1 MITKQE
7 IEKFYADLENM
18 GLVKPVAAM
27 MAASGLKSSGTVSD
41 YLSKKKKPSEKFIK
55 AFYDKVYKPSPKA
68 LSNGLDQEL
77 PTGGVRVTLLDY
89 IHEIQQQKDFLQ
101 ELLKEN
107 MIKVAANLEIV
118 VGKAEG
124 LQFDLISGRETV
136 LKSLARIE
144 EKPVLSLLNE
154 SDKLRASLAKQADEL
169 SRKSASGK

>member
-1 MITKQE
+1 MKKFTKITLREEMKRRKVKVPALSEVTGIPKDRIYAWYRDNTNPKKEDQE
-7 IEKFYADLENM
+7 ILEKWINEVPF
-18 GLVKPVAAM
+18 
-27 MAASGLKSSGTVSD
+27 
-41 YLSKKKKPSEKFIK
+41 KKNEETGIDDP
-55 AFYDKVYKPSPKA
+55 
-68 LSNGLDQEL
+68 L
-77 PTGGVRVTLLDY
+77 PFGGVRVTLLDY

-101 ELLKEN
+101 ELLREN

>member
-1 MITKQE
+1 MAIDLPILFNE
-7 IEKFYADLENM
+7 IQKRGLTVAKFAKKT
-18 GLVKPVAAM
+18 GIPVDR
-27 MAASGLKSSGTVSD
+27 V
-41 YLSKKKKPSEKFIK
+41 YQWKKGNGK
-55 AFYDKVYKPSPKA
+55 PKA
-68 LSNGLDQEL
+68 EDARIITDWLNNKPEKVQEAKIDDPL
-77 PTGGVRVTLLDY
+77 PFGGVRVTLLDY

-101 ELLKEN
+101 ELLREN

-144 EKPVLSLLNE
+144 DKPVLSLLNE